1 MRHQSVETK
10 KSWFF
15 VQVRCSQYEKCVLRC
30 LSWRSNMCSG
40 HFLDFNLLC
49 LFLPFFNLQIFY
61 FDREGPT
68 DQSGQSKTKYLGW
81 FLKTIRYFFQ
91 IVPFRVPCNEIERHF
106 LWNIKKNQ
114 YSHILLIDF
123 LDLLRKPKNNVF
135 VFWFQF
141 FVKNWVI
148 WYPLLSPI
156 QPNPFPP
163 ILPSPNPAPPI
174 SPSPH
179 LI

>member
-1 MRHQSVETK
+1 MFTRHREVRHQSVETK

-91 IVPFRVPCNEIERHF
+91 VVPFRVPCNEIERHF
-106 LWNIKKNQ
+106 LWNIKKKSIFAHFIN
-114 YSHILLIDF
+114 
-123 LDLLRKPKNNVF
+123 
-135 VFWFQF
+135 WFSRF
-141 FVKNWVI
+141 IEKTKK
-148 WYPLLSPI
+148 
-156 QPNPFPP
+156 
-163 ILPSPNPAPPI
+163 
-174 SPSPH
+174 
-179 LI
+179 